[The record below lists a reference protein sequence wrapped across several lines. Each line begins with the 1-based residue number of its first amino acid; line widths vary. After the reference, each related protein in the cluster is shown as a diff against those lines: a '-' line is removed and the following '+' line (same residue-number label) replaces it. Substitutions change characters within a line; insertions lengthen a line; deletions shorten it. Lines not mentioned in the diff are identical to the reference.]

1 MASSKHTGKVQKIIG
16 ILSHWFFPLLME
28 LFQKIPAIYWLIS
41 DQKVIN
47 TKVASD
53 NK

>member
-1 MASSKHTGKVQKIIG
+1 
-16 ILSHWFFPLLME
+16 ME

-53 NK
+53 NSTLLFGPFKLYYYTVANVT